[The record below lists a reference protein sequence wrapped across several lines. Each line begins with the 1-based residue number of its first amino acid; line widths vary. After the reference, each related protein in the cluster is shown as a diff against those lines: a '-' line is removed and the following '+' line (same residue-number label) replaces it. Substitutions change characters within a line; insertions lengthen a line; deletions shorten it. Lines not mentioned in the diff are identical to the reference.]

1 MKTRVEISINFQN
14 ECLLDSVFKSLEPDN
29 IGFPENIDVRM
40 KRYDTTL
47 WFRLVSKN
55 DISSLLSILDDM
67 VESVQITYN
76 TLKSLKVR

>member
-14 ECLLDSVFKSLEPDN
+14 ACLLHSVFKSLEPDN
-29 IGFPENIDVRM
+29 IGFPENIDIKM
-40 KRYDTTL
+40 KRYGTTL

-55 DISSLLSILDDM
+55 DISSLLPILDDM
-67 VESVQITYN
+67 VESVQLTCN